1 MTVASSLPHL
11 ASSWLG
17 GRKPIQMSSI
27 LDPGMANKNSIHNIS
42 ENFIQLATHN
52 YKGDWV
58 RQSMSSCM
66 CACMQCYYYKGSR
79 FWQMSIRILH
89 NDHLLNPIDDFSVY
103 WGGQFLKH
111 LLPLIFLIS
120 LKCYLLLVSWF
131 WTQGLLCLFKDTLFA
146 LSCNEGVFFRVLCWA
161 SSVVTWHTFAWLS

>member
-1 MTVASSLPHL
+1 
-11 ASSWLG
+11 
-17 GRKPIQMSSI
+17 MSSI

-52 YKGDWV
+52 YKGDWD

-103 WGGQFLKH
+103 WGGTVSEAFTTIDLPH
-111 LLPLIFLIS
+111 LLE
-120 LKCYLLLVSWF
+120 V
-131 WTQGLLCLFKDTLFA
+131 LFA
-146 LSCNEGVFFRVLCWA
+146 FGFMILNPGPSLSF
-161 SSVVTWHTFAWLS
+161 